1 MVNESNFSFSVHAD
15 AVLKA
20 TNVDGVYVCDSQN
33 NNVVAEHISFRE
45 LVSGGDSPLDLMAVT
60 LCEENAIPGPYF
72 LSVLFT
78 LPDTI
83 L

>member
-1 MVNESNFSFSVHAD
+1 MIQSFPLSVHAD
-15 AVLKA
+15 ALLKA
-20 TNVDGVYVCDSQN
+20 TNVDGVYVCDSRN
-33 NNVVAEHISFRE
+33 NNVAAEHISFRE
-45 LVSGGDSPLDLMAVT
+45 MVSGGDSPLDLMAVT

-72 LSVLFT
+72 LSMPFT